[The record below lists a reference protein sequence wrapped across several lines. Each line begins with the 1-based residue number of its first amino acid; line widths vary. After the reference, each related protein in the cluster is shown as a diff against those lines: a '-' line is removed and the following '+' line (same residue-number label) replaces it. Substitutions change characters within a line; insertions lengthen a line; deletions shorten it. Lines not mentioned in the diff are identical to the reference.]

1 MNINNNEEEFR
12 LLTFNTYDRKIE
24 DEDNNDNSNENNEKN
39 MKYKKKASKEF
50 IVQMFG
56 INEQG
61 KTASVFVED
70 YLPFFYAKV
79 DNKWK
84 EQDKLEFILKIKN
97 DLGDYYDDAIVKSKL
112 IKKKKLYGFDGEQSH
127 SFILIQFK
135 NEAAMKKA
143 KNLWYDSS
151 VSDNGEYKKLLKPDG
166 YYDSVLYEAQIPPL

>member
-1 MNINNNEEEFR
+1 
-12 LLTFNTYDRKIE
+12 
-24 DEDNNDNSNENNEKN
+24 
-39 MKYKKKASKEF
+39 
-50 IVQMFG
+50 MFG

-61 KTASVFVED
+61 KTASIFVED

-151 VSDNGEYKKLLKPDG
+151 VSDNGDYKKLLKPDG
-166 YYDSVLYEAQIPPL
+166 YYDSVLYEAQIPPLLRLFHIKEISPSGWISLAAKMVTKHKVHTTSCDYEFTIKFKDIIS

>member
-1 MNINNNEEEFR
+1 MTWVKGILDPFSFWGFPFPFLTANSLRRSDFR

-61 KTASVFVED
+61 KPASIFVED

-84 EQDKLEFILKIKN
+84 EQDKLEFILKN
-97 DLGDYYDDAIVKSKL
+97 L
-112 IKKKKLYGFDGEQSH
+112 IL
-127 SFILIQFK
+127 SFL
-135 NEAAMKKA
+135 
-143 KNLWYDSS
+143 
-151 VSDNGEYKKLLKPDG
+151 
-166 YYDSVLYEAQIPPL
+166 